1 MQTLI
6 AQKRDILGK
15 KVKSLRKEGFIP
27 AVLYGNKKE
36 STSIVVK
43 DKDFFRVWKTAGESS
58 VLTLEIDG
66 KKENVLIHD
75 VSFDPIKDNPIHADF
90 LAVEMDKPIKVNV
103 KINFIGESPAVK
115 AGGSLIKVIHELHI
129 EALPKNLPQEVGVNI
144 SFLAQM
150 ESSIKIADIKISGDF
165 KILNNPNDIVALVE
179 APKTE
184 EELKAEESAGKS
196 IEDIE
201 VVEKKKKETETE
213 EGKEEKKEEPKNL
226 KS

>member
-1 MQTLI
+1 MQTLN

-36 STSIVVK
+36 STSIAVK

-103 KINFIGESPAVK
+103 KINFIGESPAAK

-129 EALPKNLPQEVGVNI
+129 EALPKNLPQEVGVDI

-150 ESSIKIADIKISGDF
+150 ESLIKVADIKISGDF